1 MRAAMALNVTRGL
14 DLDAAENGVVDEGL
28 SAASIFDQQQDHN
41 SFKKGGSSMDGDSRS
56 NGKLAI
62 ERPRLRH
69 PNTLM
74 EYEVKPYE
82 PSYCS

>member
-1 MRAAMALNVTRGL
+1 
-14 DLDAAENGVVDEGL
+14 
-28 SAASIFDQQQDHN
+28 
-41 SFKKGGSSMDGDSRS
+41 MDGDSRS